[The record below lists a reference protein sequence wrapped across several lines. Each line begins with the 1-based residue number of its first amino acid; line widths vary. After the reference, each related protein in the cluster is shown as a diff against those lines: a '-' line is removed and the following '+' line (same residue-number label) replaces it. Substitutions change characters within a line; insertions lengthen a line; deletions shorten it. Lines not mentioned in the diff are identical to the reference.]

1 MATTQG
7 FRKTSAGLLE
17 VYGISAANTPY
28 LIEVASCHA
37 DQWAKLLAYRKYK
50 GGPGRPSRRASK

>member
-7 FRKTSAGLLE
+7 FRKTNTGILE

-28 LIEVASCHA
+28 LIQVENCRA
-37 DQWAKLLAYRKYK
+37 DQWAELLAYRKYK
-50 GGPGRPSRRASK
+50 GGRGRPSRRVSK